1 MDMSQPMKGSRLM
14 NQGIARNDA
23 TSRRAVVLG
32 GGGPVGASW
41 AAALVNGLVSAGVP
55 LTEADVVLGTSAG
68 AVVGSWLTM
77 HPEGLPTIPERMRE
91 RAAWHAQAAQAGGAD
106 KALLQRL
113 ATPHA
118 DDPRAIGQAAL
129 AALPPI
135 SAEQAEGLWKAALPQ
150 GRWPDRLGVFA
161 VDTSTGTAREWG
173 ARDNIPLPV
182 AVACST
188 AAPGAAPPVMVG
200 DSVWVD
206 GGVRSGTNA
215 DLLVGDGPG
224 RVLIVAPLPSPRI
237 AREEAILT
245 ERGHGVR
252 VVVSDPFTTKPADL
266 IDANFIDAAIV
277 AGAKQA
283 EDLAAELL
291 EWWRG

>member
-1 MDMSQPMKGSRLM
+1 M
-14 NQGIARNDA
+14 NQDTSRNDG

-41 AAALVNGLVSAGVP
+41 AATLVHGLVSAGVP
-55 LTEADVVLGTSAG
+55 LPEADVVLGTSAG

-77 HPEGLPTIPERMRE
+77 HPEGLSTIPERMRE
-91 RAAWHAQAAQAGGAD
+91 RAAWHARSKGAD
-106 KALLQRL
+106 MALPQRM
-113 ATPHA
+113 AVA
-118 DDPRAIGQAAL
+118 NDPRAIGQSAL
-129 AALPPI
+129 AAMPPI
-135 SAEQAEGLWKAALPQ
+135 SAEQAEALWNAALPQ
-150 GRWPDRLGVFA
+150 GRWPGRLGVFA
-161 VDTSTGTAREWG
+161 VDTSTGTAREWS
-173 ARDNIPLPV
+173 ARDGIPLPV

-188 AAPGAAPPVMVG
+188 AAPGIAPPVTVG

-215 DLLVGDGPG
+215 DLLVGNGPG
-224 RVLIVAPLPSPRI
+224 RVLIVAPIPSPSI

-245 ERGHGVR
+245 ERGHSVR
-252 VVVSDPFTTKPADL
+252 VVISDSFITKPADL
-266 IDANFIDAAIV
+266 IDASFIDAAIA

-283 EDLAAELL
+283 EDLAADLG

>member
-1 MDMSQPMKGSRLM
+1 MDRDIS
-14 NQGIARNDA
+14 RNDPA
-23 TSRRAVVLG
+23 SRRAVVLG

-41 AAALVNGLVSAGVP
+41 AAALVNGLVSAGVALP
-55 LTEADVVLGTSAG
+55 EADVVLGTSAG

-77 HPEGLPTIPERMRE
+77 HPEGLSTIPERMRE
-91 RAAWHAQAAQAGGAD
+91 RAAWHAQAGGAG
-106 KALLQRL
+106 KAPLRRT
-113 ATPHA
+113 ATARP

-129 AALPPI
+129 AAMPPI

-161 VDTSTGTAREWG
+161 VDTSTGTARQWG
-173 ARDNIPLPV
+173 ARDGIPLPV

-188 AAPGAAPPVMVG
+188 AAPGVAPPVTVG

-224 RVLIVAPLPSPRI
+224 RVLIVAPMSSPSI

-245 ERGHGVR
+245 ERGHSVR
-252 VVVSDPFTTKPADL
+252 VIISDPFITRPADL
-266 IDANFIDAAIV
+266 IDANFIEAAIAV
-277 AGAKQA
+277 GARQA
-283 EDLAAELL
+283 EDLAADLV
-291 EWWRG
+291 EWWRA